1 MRTSLHSLQLPFN
14 ELFHQFAANR
24 LLRPRFAVFKS
35 TGIFTR
41 LSSDSPLGYS
51 LEADLPN
58 SVLHRIGILGLTV
71 NRTLTYFIVT
81 HAYICFSR
89 RSSMARATPSPRRE
103 CSPTSAHRCA
113 IHGFGAALDARSLS
127 MPDRSTSELSLQSD
141 LVSST

>member
-1 MRTSLHSLQLPFN
+1 VRTSLHSLQLPFN
-14 ELFHQFAANR
+14 ELFHQFAVNR

-81 HAYICFSR
+81 HAYICFSN
-89 RSSMARATPSPRRE
+89 RSTKPYSSDSTLLE
-103 CSPTSAHRCA
+103 CSPTIITSIASV
-113 IHGFGAALDARSLS
+113 IYF
-127 MPDRSTSELSLQSD
+127 MPVYYSRRVTR
-141 LVSST
+141 LVSCYALFK

>member
-81 HAYICFSR
+81 HAYICFSN
-89 RSSMARATPSPRRE
+89 RSTKPYSSDSTQLE
-103 CSPTSAHRCA
+103 CSPTIL
-113 IHGFGAALDARSLS
+113 IHSFGNTL
-127 MPDRSTSELSLQSD
+127 MPDYYPCSSAR
-141 LVSST
+141 LVSCYALFK